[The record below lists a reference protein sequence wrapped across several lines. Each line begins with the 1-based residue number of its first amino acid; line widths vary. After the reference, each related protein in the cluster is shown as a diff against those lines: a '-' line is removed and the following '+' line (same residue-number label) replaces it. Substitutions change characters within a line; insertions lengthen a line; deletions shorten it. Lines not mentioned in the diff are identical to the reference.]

1 MFSYF
6 TTRSLTRTS
15 AYILCVCAF
24 TPHTFCANSSR
35 PSHFSESFFQIN
47 KEKEE
52 SRSLP
57 VYHQHWAK
65 QTWDDWVITA
75 TSGRV
80 KQASEIW
87 MICQFISQKCH
98 NFLRWSRS
106 RVFWPPYKTRDFL
119 LLLSAYLRQ
128 SRTLHIFDGLEL
140 PGQFL
145 SALTGQGS
153 LFVLGQ
159 FLQSVAVVSQIHLS
173 PDQQEGRPRAVVRD
187 LRHPL
192 WRSKAKRRVR
202 RWGTNT
208 WPAESHSSIHFCWI
222 QTSFS
227 DTQCSITFNC
237 WLYASKT

>member
-1 MFSYF
+1 MHLLL
-6 TTRSLTRTS
+6 TRSAL
-15 AYILCVCAF
+15 ILADPVIF
-24 TPHTFCANSSR
+24 QNPFSR
-35 PSHFSESFFQIN
+35 LIKKKKNPGHFLFITTLSESN
-47 KEKEE
+47 V
-52 SRSLP
+52 R
-57 VYHQHWAK
+57 YN
-65 QTWDDWVITA
+65 WVITA